1 MMGDTGSFN
10 DIFTEEMPAKIKHI
24 GKVEPVEEKCDC
36 DGKRDHGIHPCTKCN
51 CKEESEVDKALAKE
65 FVKKSLE
72 KTNAFGLSKET
83 ADELAKAT
91 VKANISLKEMIDALT
106 GDSKKPVH
114 TYKVYIR
121 IGGISHHD
129 SDYTSIPAL
138 RKRVHEIAEEL
149 YGRKPYYYRTWMNG
163 DRMQI
168 DFGHHTQFIEVE
180 GITPDEFAKN

>member
-1 MMGDTGSFN
+1 
-10 DIFTEEMPAKIKHI
+10 MPAKIKHI
-24 GKVEPVEEKCDC
+24 GKVEPVEEKCDY

-72 KTNAFGLSKET
+72 ATNAFGINKQTVEDLQKTALKATSSFKEMVEALANDSKE
-83 ADELAKAT
+83 
-91 VKANISLKEMIDALT
+91 
-106 GDSKKPVH
+106 PVH
-114 TYKVYIR
+114 TYKVYIK
-121 IGGISHHD
+121 IGGVSHHD
-129 SDYTSIPAL
+129 TDYTSISAL
-138 RKRVHEIAEEL
+138 RRRVHEIAEEL
-149 YGRKPYYYRTWMNG
+149 YGRKPYYYRTWMSG